1 MKQLSFDEFL
11 KILEIYLKDVG
22 DLMPVY
28 SLDYIKQVKVE
39 VASVFYAFQEGKRG
53 SISLE

>member
-11 KILEIYLKDVG
+11 KVLEIYLKDVG

-28 SLDYIKQVKVE
+28 SLDYIK
-39 VASVFYAFQEGKRG
+39 
-53 SISLE
+53 